1 MPLKRLR
8 NKTTKEVLWL
18 YILRL
23 LKERELYAYEIKPLL
38 KERFGISPAL
48 VTPYVVLYRL
58 EGEGYVE
65 ARRSDNKKYYRITRK
80 GERLLEEGIAYLRSV
95 IEKLENQR

>member
-1 MPLKRLR
+1 MPLRRLK

-23 LKERELYAYEIKPLL
+23 LRERELYAYEIKPLL
-38 KERFGISPAL
+38 RERFGISPAL

-58 EGEGYVE
+58 EREGYVE
-65 ARRSDNKKYYRITRK
+65 ARRRSNKKYYRITER
-80 GERLLEEGIAYLRSV
+80 GERLLEEGIAHLRSLLR
-95 IEKLENQR
+95 KLE

>member
-1 MPLKRLR
+1 MPLRRLR

-38 KERFGISPAL
+38 RERFGISPAL

-58 EGEGYVE
+58 ESEGYVE
-65 ARRSDNKKYYRITRK
+65 ARRSNNKKYYRITEK
-80 GERLLEEGIAYLRSV
+80 GERLLEEGIAYLRSLV
-95 IEKLENQR
+95 DKLEVR

>member
-1 MPLKRLR
+1 MPLRRLK

-23 LKERELYAYEIKPLL
+23 LRERELYAYEIKPLL

-58 EGEGYVE
+58 EQEGYVE
-65 ARRSDNKKYYRITRK
+65 ARRASNKKYYRITPK
-80 GERLLEEGIAYLRSV
+80 GERLLEEGVAYLRGLV
-95 IEKLENQR
+95 QKLEYP

>member
-1 MPLKRLR
+1 MPLRRLKE
-8 NKTTKEVLWL
+8 KTTKEVLWL

-38 KERFGISPAL
+38 RERFGISPAL

-58 EGEGYVE
+58 EREGYVE
-65 ARRSDNKKYYRITRK
+65 ARRSSNKKYYRITPR
-80 GERLLEEGIAYLRSV
+80 GERLLEEGISYLRSL
-95 IEKLENQR
+95 IKRLELP